1 MVYGKTHQTLIRF
14 TLLLVAAFLTTFG
27 FVFQQPFQAASHVS
41 SPVATYSQ
49 GRLRFTIPYQAPH
62 AGAGRFTV
70 EVLNPEDQAIGHAE
84 QHLKITARQGQL
96 QSEVGLE
103 TPLAIEDLVWHRV
116 RYRFE
121 YDDSTKP
128 DLEGTESISQILSRP
143 VIHILGQQ
151 SYIAGGQA
159 AVRVIVTDTKDEAI
173 SGQDSVQIELLDAD
187 DKPADGKPDKPE
199 NKTEG
204 ASSTKHSSGA
214 DKDC

>member
-1 MVYGKTHQTLIRF
+1 MVDGKWHQTAIRF
-14 TLLLVAAFLTTFG
+14 TLVLVAAFLTMFG
-27 FVFQQPFQAASHVS
+27 FVFEQPFQAASHSS

-49 GRLRFTIPYQAPH
+49 GRLRLAIPYQALH

-70 EVLNPEDQAIGHAE
+70 DVLNPEDQAIGHAE
-84 QHLKITARQGQL
+84 HQVKITARKGQL

-103 TPLAIEDLVWHRV
+103 KPLAIDDLVWHRV

-159 AVRVIVTDTKDEAI
+159 AVRVILTDTKDEAI
-173 SGQDSVQIELLDAD
+173 SGRSSVQIELLDPD
-187 DKPADGKPDKPE
+187 EKPAYGK
-199 NKTEG
+199 TRVLF
-204 ASSTKHSSGA
+204 SGRLNRNGT
-214 DKDC
+214 